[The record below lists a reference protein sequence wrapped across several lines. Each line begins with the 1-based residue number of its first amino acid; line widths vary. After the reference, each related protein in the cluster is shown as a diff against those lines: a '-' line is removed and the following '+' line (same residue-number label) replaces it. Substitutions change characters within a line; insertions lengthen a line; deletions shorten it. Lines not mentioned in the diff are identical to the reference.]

1 MPPVY
6 RLALPALCL
15 SLILPCAFSV
25 EAADP
30 APAAA
35 EKPAEEKPVERQPL
49 LERSQEEAAAL
60 ERKIPTQEQQQL
72 QAGTDSFLALWK
84 PANTA
89 EPKGAVIIIPGAG
102 ETADWPQA
110 ISPLRRKLPDAE
122 WSSLSITLPDL
133 QSEAI
138 APRIVEVAPAPK
150 TPDAGSKD
158 ATTAAPIEQAAG
170 GEADVADKAIEQA
183 AGGEADVADK
193 AIVETTEEQAKA
205 DAERIFARIDAA
217 IAYAEQQSAR
227 SIVVLGHGTGAY
239 WAARYLSEKQP
250 SQIEKLVMVAA
261 QTPVT
266 AKPELAELTPT
277 LKLPTAD
284 IFYMDKPVDRNAALE
299 RLQASKRLK
308 TSGFSQVSLKALPGN
323 AKAEQEQLVRRVR
336 GWLNPQPA
344 AD

>member
-1 MPPVY
+1 MPFVY
-6 RLALPALCL
+6 RLAMPALCL

-30 APAAA
+30 APAATA
-35 EKPAEEKPVERQPL
+35 EKPAEDKPVERQPL

-60 ERKIPTQEQQQL
+60 ERLLPAQEQQQL
-72 QAGTDSFLALWK
+72 QAGSETFLALWK

-110 ISPLRRKLPDAE
+110 IGPLRRKLPNAQ

-133 QSEAI
+133 QSDAI
-138 APRIVEVAPAPK
+138 APRVIEPAAAPK
-150 TPDAGSKD
+150 APESGSKD
-158 ATTAAPIEQAAG
+158 STTAQPIEQAAG
-170 GEADVADKAIEQA
+170 GEAEVADQV
-183 AGGEADVADK
+183 VA
-193 AIVETTEEQAKA
+193 ETTEEQSRA

-239 WAARYLSEKQP
+239 WAARYLSEKQTA
-250 SQIEKLVMVAA
+250 QVEKFVMVDA
-261 QTPVT
+261 QAPAK
-266 AKPELAELTPT
+266 AKPPLAELTPT

-284 IFYMDKPVDRNAALE
+284 IFYMDKPLDRNAALE
-299 RLQASKRLK
+299 RMQASKRLK
-308 TSGFSQVSLKALPGN
+308 TSAFSQVALKALPDK
-323 AKAEQEQLVRRVR
+323 KAEEEQLLRRVR
-336 GWLNPQPA
+336 GWLNPQNP
-344 AD
+344 D

>member
-15 SLILPCAFSV
+15 SLILPWAFSV

-30 APAAA
+30 APSAPA
-35 EKPAEEKPVERQPL
+35 EATEKAAEEKPVERQPL
-49 LERSQEEAAAL
+49 PERSQEEAAAL
-60 ERKIPTQEQQQL
+60 ERKIPAQQQQQL
-72 QAGTDSFLALWK
+72 QAGSDNFLALWK

-110 ISPLRRKLPDAE
+110 IGPLRRNLPNAE

-133 QSEAI
+133 QSDAI
-138 APRIVEVAPAPK
+138 SPRVVEVPPAPK
-150 TPDAGSKD
+150 TPDVGSKD
-158 ATTAAPIEQAAG
+158 STTAAPIEQAAG
-170 GEADVADKAIEQA
+170 GEADVVDKP
-183 AGGEADVADK
+183 VA
-193 AIVETTEEQAKA
+193 ETSEEQSKA

-217 IAYAEQQSAR
+217 IAFAEQQSAR

-250 SQIEKLVMVAA
+250 SQVERFLMVAA
-261 QTPVT
+261 QTPT
-266 AKPELAELTPT
+266 QAKPELDELAPN

-284 IFYMDKPVDRNAALE
+284 IFYMDKPLDRNAALA

-308 TSGFSQVSLKALPGN
+308 TSAFSQVSLKALPGDD
-323 AKAEQEQLVRRVR
+323 KAQQEQLVRRVR
-336 GWLNPQPA
+336 GWLNPQGVA
-344 AD
+344 F

>member
-1 MPPVY
+1 MPPVS

-30 APAAA
+30 APASTEKAA
-35 EKPAEEKPVERQPL
+35 ETKPVERQPL
-49 LERSQEEAAAL
+49 LERSQEEATAL
-60 ERKIPTQEQQQL
+60 ERKIPAQEQQQL
-72 QAGTDSFLALWK
+72 QAGADTFLALWK

-89 EPKGAVIIIPGAG
+89 DPRGAVIIIPGAG
-102 ETADWPQA
+102 ETVDWPQA
-110 ISPLRRKLPDAE
+110 IGPLRNKLPDAE

-133 QSEAI
+133 QSDAI
-138 APRIVEVAPAPK
+138 APRVAEVPPTIKAPD
-150 TPDAGSKD
+150 TGSKD
-158 ATTAAPIEQAAG
+158 STTAKPIEQAAS
-170 GEADVADKAIEQA
+170 GESDVADKA
-183 AGGEADVADK
+183 V
-193 AIVETTEEQAKA
+193 VETTEEQSKA

-227 SIVVLGHGTGAY
+227 RIVVLGHGTGAY

-250 SQIEKLVMVAA
+250 SQVEKFVMVAA

-266 AKPELAELTPT
+266 GKPALAELTPT

-284 IFYMDKPVDRNAALE
+284 LFYMDKPLDRNAALE

-308 TSGFSQVSLKALPGN
+308 TSAFSQVSLKALPGN
-323 AKAEQEQLVRRVR
+323 AQAEQEQLFRRVR
-336 GWLNPQPA
+336 GWLNPQPVA
-344 AD
+344 E

>member
-15 SLILPCAFSV
+15 SLILPWAFSV

-30 APAAA
+30 APAPA
-35 EKPAEEKPVERQPL
+35 EATEKAAEEKPVERQPL
-49 LERSQEEAAAL
+49 PERSQEEAAAL
-60 ERKIPTQEQQQL
+60 ERKIPAQQQQQL
-72 QAGTDSFLALWK
+72 QAGSDSFLALWK

-110 ISPLRRKLPDAE
+110 IGPLRRNLPNAE

-133 QSEAI
+133 QSDAI
-138 APRIVEVAPAPK
+138 APRVVELPPEPK
-150 TPDAGSKD
+150 TPDVGSKD
-158 ATTAAPIEQAAG
+158 STTAAPIEQAAG
-170 GEADVADKAIEQA
+170 GEADVVDKP
-183 AGGEADVADK
+183 VA
-193 AIVETTEEQAKA
+193 ETSEEQSKA
-205 DAERIFARIDAA
+205 DAERIFARLDSA
-217 IAYAEQQSAR
+217 IAFAEQQSAR

-239 WAARYLSEKQP
+239 WAARYLSERQP
-250 SQIEKLVMVAA
+250 AQVERFLMVAA
-261 QTPVT
+261 QTPT
-266 AKPELAELTPT
+266 QAKPELDELAPS

-284 IFYMDKPVDRNAALE
+284 IFYMDKPLDRNAALA

-308 TSGFSQVSLKALPGN
+308 TSAFSQVSLKALPGDD
-323 AKAEQEQLVRRVR
+323 KAQQEQLVRRVR
-336 GWLNPQPA
+336 GWLNPQGT

>member
-1 MPPVY
+1 MPFVY
-6 RLALPALCL
+6 RLAMPALCL

-30 APAAA
+30 APAATA

-60 ERKIPTQEQQQL
+60 ERLLPAQEQQQL
-72 QAGTDSFLALWK
+72 QAGSETFLALWK

-89 EPKGAVIIIPGAG
+89 EPKGAVIIIPGAS

-110 ISPLRRKLPDAE
+110 IGPLRRKLPNAQ

-133 QSEAI
+133 QSDAI
-138 APRIVEVAPAPK
+138 APRVIEPAAAPK
-150 TPDAGSKD
+150 APESGSKD
-158 ATTAAPIEQAAG
+158 STTAQPIEQAAG
-170 GEADVADKAIEQA
+170 GEAEVADQV
-183 AGGEADVADK
+183 VA
-193 AIVETTEEQAKA
+193 ETTEEQSRA

-239 WAARYLSEKQP
+239 WAARYLSEKQTA
-250 SQIEKLVMVAA
+250 QVEKFVMVDA
-261 QTPVT
+261 QAPAK
-266 AKPELAELTPT
+266 AKPPLAELTPT

-284 IFYMDKPVDRNAALE
+284 IFYMDKPLDRNAALE
-299 RLQASKRLK
+299 RMQASKRLK
-308 TSGFSQVSLKALPGN
+308 TSAFSQVALKALPDK
-323 AKAEQEQLVRRVR
+323 KAEEEQLLRRVR
-336 GWLNPQPA
+336 GWLNPQST
-344 AD
+344 D

>member
-15 SLILPCAFSV
+15 SLILPWAFSV

-30 APAAA
+30 APAATQM
-35 EKPAEEKPVERQPL
+35 PAEEKPLERQPL
-49 LERSQEEAAAL
+49 PERSQEETTAL
-60 ERKIPTQEQQQL
+60 ERKIPAQEQQQL
-72 QAGTDSFLALWK
+72 QAGSDTFLALWK

-102 ETADWPQA
+102 ETVDWPQA
-110 ISPLRRKLPDAE
+110 IGPLRRQLPNVE

-133 QSEAI
+133 QSDAI
-138 APRIVEVAPAPK
+138 APRVIEVPPAPK
-150 TPDAGSKD
+150 APDAGSKD
-158 ATTAAPIEQAAG
+158 STTAAPIEQVAG
-170 GEADVADKAIEQA
+170 GESEVTDKPIA
-183 AGGEADVADK
+183 
-193 AIVETTEEQAKA
+193 ETSEEQSKA

-217 IAYAEQQSAR
+217 IAFAEQQSAR

-250 SQIEKLVMVAA
+250 SQVERFVMVAA
-261 QTPVT
+261 QTPAQ
-266 AKPELAELTPT
+266 AKPELDELAPT

-284 IFYMDKPVDRNAALE
+284 IFYMDKPMDRNAALA

-308 TSGFSQVSLKALPGN
+308 GSTFSQVSLKALPGN
-323 AKAEQEQLVRRVR
+323 SKDQQEQLVRRVR
-336 GWLNPQPA
+336 GWLSPQSPTN
-344 AD
+344 

>member
-25 EAADP
+25 KAADP
-30 APAAA
+30 APVA
-35 EKPAEEKPVERQPL
+35 EEKTAEEKPLERQPL
-49 LERSQEEAAAL
+49 PERSQEEATAL
-60 ERKIPTQEQQQL
+60 ERNIPPQEQQQL
-72 QAGTDSFLALWK
+72 QAGTDTFLALWK

-89 EPKGAVIIIPGAG
+89 DPKGAVIIIPGTG

-110 ISPLRRKLPDAE
+110 VGPLRRKLPDAE

-133 QSEAI
+133 QSDAI
-138 APRIVEVAPAPK
+138 APRIVEAAPAPK
-150 TPDAGSKD
+150 AAETGSKD
-158 ATTAAPIEQAAG
+158 STTAAPIEQVAG
-170 GEADVADKAIEQA
+170 GEADVADKA
-183 AGGEADVADK
+183 VA
-193 AIVETTEEQAKA
+193 ETTEEQSKA

-217 IAYAEQQSAR
+217 IAFAEQQSAR
-227 SIVVLGHGTGAY
+227 RIVVLGHGSGAY

-250 SQIEKLVMVAA
+250 SQVEKLVMVAA
-261 QTPVT
+261 RTPVA

-284 IFYMDKPVDRNAALE
+284 IYYKDKVPDRNAALE

-308 TSGFSQVSLKALPGN
+308 SSAFSQIALKALPDT
-323 AKAEQEQLVRRVR
+323 KAEQEQLFRRVR
-336 GWLNPQPA
+336 GWLNPQNPA
-344 AD
+344 H

>member
-6 RLALPALCL
+6 RLAMPALCL

-30 APAAA
+30 APAPAA
-35 EKPAEEKPVERQPL
+35 EKAAKEKPVERQPL

-60 ERKIPTQEQQQL
+60 ERKVPAQEQQQL
-72 QAGTDSFLALWK
+72 QAGSDTFLALWK

-89 EPKGAVIIIPGAG
+89 EPKGAVILIPGAG

-110 ISPLRRKLPDAE
+110 IGPLRRKLPDVE

-133 QSEAI
+133 QSDAI
-138 APRIVEVAPAPK
+138 APRVVEAPAAPK
-150 TPDAGSKD
+150 TADPGSKD
-158 ATTAAPIEQAAG
+158 STTAEPIEQAAG
-170 GEADVADKAIEQA
+170 GEADVADKV
-183 AGGEADVADK
+183 VA
-193 AIVETTEEQAKA
+193 ETTEEQSKA

-217 IAYAEQQSAR
+217 LAYAEQQSAR

-239 WAARYLSEKQP
+239 WAARYVSERQS
-250 SQIEKLVMVAA
+250 SQVEKLLLVAA
-261 QTPVT
+261 QTLAK
-266 AKPELAELTPT
+266 AKPELVELTPT

-284 IFYMDKPVDRNAALE
+284 IFYMDKPLDRNAALE

-308 TSGFSQVSLKALPGN
+308 TSAFSQVALKALPDN
-323 AKAEQEQLVRRVR
+323 KAEQEQLFRRVR
-336 GWLNPQPA
+336 GWLNPQSP
-344 AD
+344 D